1 MKKRIYLYSDCL
13 PVTYDLSK
21 VTTASLYRPNLTEII
36 ALPSQRWLS
45 EEGGGEDMR
54 WTEDWT
60 RYVTYNSTHIAED
73 MIVSSNKWGT
83 TSAYLGNR
91 LSAIAYV
98 HEEIL
103 REK

>member
-1 MKKRIYLYSDCL
+1 
-13 PVTYDLSK
+13 
-21 VTTASLYRPNLTEII
+21 
-36 ALPSQRWLS
+36 
-45 EEGGGEDMR
+45 MR